1 MRLVLFLLLPF
12 VLCYKA
18 RLSVKNGFF
27 GTIGPNLKIAN
38 IHNLVELFTGNGVIQ
53 GVFIND
59 GNTKFARH
67 VINTRKFQNEPYEN
81 EPLWLTAIKYLFY
94 KMGVFPYNNIG
105 VANTALYPLDK
116 KIDEN
121 TTAVYAMY
129 ERDLP
134 YLVHLYH
141 NISSIATIKQ
151 MDGLYPDIQEVSGHS
166 KSIPCNKM
174 ETLDYHVFSK
184 KVDYYQIYENMKS
197 VVMKKTIQMH
207 YLPIIHDFISTQN
220 NIILMDSPLVF
231 DFSNILEGKIPIM
244 FGKNHS
250 TYLHV
255 LNKLDGKLEKYEIY
269 SGHYVFHYADC
280 KEREDT
286 IEIYAPLY
294 DDLDFS
300 SINIQG
306 KYRKIVIDRK
316 TKNTVVEY
324 NPELEL
330 MNLDFPIKGPN
341 GSVILRNI
349 ENMRMN
355 GFVMVDGL
363 QVVKKWLYDD
373 LFFCGEHVVLDEKI
387 MAFCTRGT
395 ENYLCIIDITTDVV
409 ELIEC
414 SYDLTIGFHSAFI
427 FNEP

>member
-1 MRLVLFLLLPF
+1 MKLFLFFLLPF
-12 VLCYKA
+12 VFAYKS
-18 RLSVKNGFF
+18 RLPVKNGFF

-53 GVFIND
+53 GVFINN
-59 GNTKFARH
+59 GKTEFARH
-67 VINTRKFQNEPYEN
+67 VINTRKLQNEPYEN
-81 EPLWLTAIKYLFY
+81 EPLWLTAIKYLLY
-94 KMGVFPYNNIG
+94 KMGVLPYNNIG

-141 NISSIATIKQ
+141 NTSTISTIKQ
-151 MDGLYPDIQEVSGHS
+151 MDELMTEIQEVSGHS

-197 VVMKKTIQMH
+197 VVMKKTIQLV
-207 YLPIIHDFISTQN
+207 YLPIIHDFISTEKS
-220 NIILMDSPLVF
+220 IMIMDSPLGF
-231 DFSNILEGKIPIM
+231 ELGNILKGKLPIQ

-255 LNKLDGKLEKYEIY
+255 LNKADGKLEKYEIT

-280 KEREDT
+280 KENEDT
-286 IEIYAPLY
+286 IELYAPLY

-300 SINIQG
+300 SLNIQG
-306 KYRKIVIDRK
+306 KYRKITIQRNTKKVI
-316 TKNTVVEY
+316 VEY
-324 NPELEL
+324 NPELED

-341 GSVILRNI
+341 NTIILRNI

-355 GFVMVDGL
+355 GFVMVDEL
-363 QVVKKWLYDD
+363 NVVKKWLYDD

-387 MAFCTRGT
+387 MAFCTKGV
-395 ENYLCIIDITTDVV
+395 ENYLCVIDIATDVV

-414 SYDLTIGFHSAFI
+414 NYDLTIGFHSAFI
-427 FNEP
+427 PLKF

>member
-1 MRLVLFLLLPF
+1 MRVVLFLLLPF
-12 VLCYKA
+12 VLSY
-18 RLSVKNGFF
+18 RLPVKNGFF

-53 GVFIND
+53 GVFINN
-59 GNTKFARH
+59 GNPKFARH
-67 VINTRKFQNEPYEN
+67 VINTRKLQNEPYHR
-81 EPLWLTAIKYLFY
+81 EPLFLTALKYLLY

-141 NISSIATIKQ
+141 NTSSIATIKQ
-151 MDGLYPDIQEVSGHS
+151 MDGLYPEIQEVSGHS

-174 ETLDYHVFSK
+174 ETLDYHMLSK
-184 KVDYYQIYENMKS
+184 QVDYYHIYENMKS
-197 VVMKKTIQMH
+197 VVMKKVIQMH
-207 YLPIIHDFISTQN
+207 YLPIIHDFISTEN
-220 NIILMDSPLVF
+220 NIILMDSPLGF
-231 DFSNILEGKIPIM
+231 DFSNILEGKIPIR

-255 LNKLDGKLEKYEIY
+255 LNKITGVVEKYEIT
-269 SGHYVFHYADC
+269 SGHYVFHYALC
-280 KEREDT
+280 KETDEK
-286 IEIYAPLY
+286 IEIYTPLY

-306 KYRKIVIDRK
+306 KYRKIVMDRK
-316 TKNTVVEY
+316 TKNVMVEY
-324 NPELEL
+324 NPELER

-363 QVVKKWLYDD
+363 TIVKTWLYDD
-373 LFFCGEHVVLDEKI
+373 LFFCGEHVVLDNSI
-387 MAFCTRGT
+387 MAFCIKNDS
-395 ENYLCIIDITTDVV
+395 NYLCVIDITSDKVD
-409 ELIEC
+409 LIEC
-414 SYDLTIGFHSAFI
+414 PYDLTMGFHSVFVGK
-427 FNEP
+427 